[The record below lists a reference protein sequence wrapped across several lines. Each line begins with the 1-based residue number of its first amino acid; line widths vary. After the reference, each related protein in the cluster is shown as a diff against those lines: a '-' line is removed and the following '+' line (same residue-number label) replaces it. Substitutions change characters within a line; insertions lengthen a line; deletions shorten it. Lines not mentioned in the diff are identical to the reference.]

1 MGKNKKQFNKTEDF
15 VEFFPSGE
23 DVCLAHYRA
32 KSMGVLPNSY
42 TQGFGRMT
50 GCLGEIAVHKYLP
63 RSKYVGDVFY
73 NCDLIYKNKEVE
85 VKSKICSST
94 PLPEYSA
101 FVNCSKKPELNN
113 DVYFFTR
120 VRKDL
125 MIVWLVGWLPTTK
138 LLKKARFVKKGDK
151 DKDGFTFKTSGLHI
165 PIKKLNTVKSFY

>member
-73 NCDLIYKNKEVE
+73 NCDLIYKNKP
-85 VKSKICSST
+85 K
-94 PLPEYSA
+94 
-101 FVNCSKKPELNN
+101 NN
-113 DVYFFTR
+113 
-120 VRKDL
+120 
-125 MIVWLVGWLPTTK
+125 
-138 LLKKARFVKKGDK
+138 
-151 DKDGFTFKTSGLHI
+151 
-165 PIKKLNTVKSFY
+165 